1 MGLNGH
7 FPEAKFVREASAA
20 RQLEHVISETIEVAI
35 ARINHERIN
44 RVDEE
49 MADLLH
55 SCETYFRIRELEG
68 VDIAAIF
75 EAVVEKNRARGY
87 YEPKFERCQTCHNIY
102 CQGHEEYA
110 VECRTNFFS
119 YHQAKG
125 DL

>member
-7 FPEAKFVREASAA
+7 FPEARFVRENNNLEQLDHVASEAK
-20 RQLEHVISETIEVAI
+20 EVADVI
-35 ARINHERIN
+35 VSNEIEK
-44 RVDEE
+44 VDEE

-55 SCETYFRIRELEG
+55 SCETYFKIRELEG
-68 VDIAAIF
+68 ADIEAIF
-75 EAVVEKNRARGY
+75 ASVVKKNRARGY